1 MHFRP
6 VLDMSWGPALAMWG
20 LMMFPFVVVWTLLS
34 ESATLYLLHFQR
46 SFWRCLGN
54 VTLANLASGAV
65 GMIWQFFLFDI
76 TAYFFWVNKLI
87 GSPPIDTYQTLD
99 PRTQFLGILIL
110 FLIGWVGSILLEGL
124 VLRTLRFMQ
133 WDATSASEPDTQHSF
148 GYALDVSAIINT
160 VSYAGLVLALVLTSH
175 IF

>member
-20 LMMFPFVVVWTLLS
+20 LMMFPLVVVWTLLS
-34 ESATLYLLHFQR
+34 ESVALYLLHFQR

-54 VTLANLASGAV
+54 AIVANLASGAV
-65 GMIWQFFLFDI
+65 GMIWQFFFFDI

-99 PRTQFLGILIL
+99 PRTQFFGILIL
-110 FLIGWVGSILLEGL
+110 FIIGLIGSILLEGL
-124 VLRTLRFMQ
+124 VLRVLHPLQ
-133 WDATSASEPDTQHSF
+133 GDASSASGPGAQHPF
-148 GYALDVSAIINT
+148 EYAFEVSAIINA
-160 VSYAGLVLALVLTSH
+160 VSYAGLILVLVLTSH